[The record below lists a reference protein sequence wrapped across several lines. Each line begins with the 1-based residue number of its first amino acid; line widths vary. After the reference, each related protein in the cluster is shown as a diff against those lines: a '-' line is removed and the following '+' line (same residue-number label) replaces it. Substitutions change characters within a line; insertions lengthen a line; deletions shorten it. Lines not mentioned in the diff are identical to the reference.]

1 MRAIKTI
8 IMGKNFLHCKTQ
20 DIPSIILYITAIAV
34 SFIGWMAPVPVIA
47 LTLCCLILTLLKYRS
62 GEKLELNKTAACM
75 LAFYLFM
82 LMADL
87 FNGIPF
93 SSLNRMDFQIRIPL
107 LLLSL
112 AFLFKHNE
120 LDTQKALKCHTIG
133 SYATALTILLT
144 FAWEVCFDFDGV
156 ERNLYHMR
164 QCLAAIFVS
173 VSHRSYVNFNLLVA
187 LIFVFLHYNRQHS
200 TKRLIHF
207 IIISIA
213 TGGFI
218 FLSEARASI
227 ISYGVVLLAMI
238 LILTKEK
245 LNRRQMAILLTLCG
259 IGFICAIVSVPR
271 VTNIFHSLMR
281 GDTAWLDLDPRFRI
295 WNCAYDIA
303 SQGIPFLGWGAGEL
317 QPLLQEC
324 YTSIGFQYGET
335 YSLGTHNQFIEIL
348 LEYGYLGLLLL
359 LALLGSLV
367 YRNKVYRKEIVL
379 WIALLVINLFFENML
394 SRAIGSYNIAFLLV
408 IWGNRKNPSEEHQA
422 RKFSRTD
429 FILIPLILIIAIG
442 YIRSNKSKHFV
453 TFQKHFAVVEN
464 PAETLPSE
472 MEGSPILKIDRTTPI
487 ESWGEVAFMN
497 YYFNELKMKTSD
509 SIHFSLYVYV
519 DESFNGSLVRIKLDE
534 RNTNIYECY
543 YDLGKR
549 GTWQKLILDKSG
561 LEGNV
566 ACIIS
571 IDKIP
576 AKDFSELEGYVLFSK
591 PVIQT
596 TEK

>member
-1 MRAIKTI
+1 
-8 IMGKNFLHCKTQ
+8 MGKQFFYCKVQ
-20 DIPSIILYITAIAV
+20 DIPSIVLYITAIAV

-47 LTLCCLILTLLKYRS
+47 LTLCCLILTFQKYRS

-82 LMADL
+82 LLADL

-93 SSLNRMDFQIRIPL
+93 ASLNRMDFQIRIPL
-107 LLLSL
+107 LLLSI
-112 AFLFKHNE
+112 AFLFKHKE
-120 LDTQKALKCHTIG
+120 LDTQKALKCHAIG

-144 FAWEVCFDFDGV
+144 FVWEICFDFDGI

-187 LIFVFLHYNRQHS
+187 LIFVFQSYNRQPCN
-200 TKRLIHF
+200 KRLIHF

-227 ISYGVVLLAMI
+227 ISYGVVLLIMI
-238 LILTKEK
+238 LLLTKEK

-259 IGFICAIVSVPR
+259 IGLLCAIVSVPR
-271 VTNIFHSLMR
+271 VTNLFHSLMR
-281 GDTAWLDLDPRFRI
+281 GDTSWLDLDPRFRI
-295 WNCAYDIA
+295 WSCAHEIA
-303 SQGIPFLGWGAGEL
+303 AQGIPLLGWGAGEL

-324 YTSIGFQYGET
+324 YSAVGFQYGET

-348 LEYGYLGLLLL
+348 LEYGYLGLTLL
-359 LALLGSLV
+359 LALLASLV
-367 YRNKVYRKEIVL
+367 FRKKMYRKELFL
-379 WIALLVINLFFENML
+379 WLILLLINLFFENML

-408 IWGNRKNPSEEHQA
+408 LWGNREDSTEEEQT
-422 RKFSRTD
+422 RRFTKTD
-429 FILIPLILIIAIG
+429 YILIPLILIIAIG

-472 MEGSPILKIDRTTPI
+472 MEGSPILKIDHTTPT

-497 YYFNELKMKTSD
+497 YYFDELKMKTSD

-543 YDLGKR
+543 YDLGQK
-549 GTWQKLILDKSG
+549 GTWQKLVLDKSG

-566 ACIIS
+566 ACNIS
-571 IDKIP
+571 IDKTP
-576 AKDFSELEGYVLFSK
+576 AKDFSELKGYVLFSK
-591 PVIQT
+591 PAIQT